1 MVSRGSERE
10 AWAPGR
16 EGPLPGGRG
25 DADLFVYLLAM
36 FTFYSSKMNFDLLR
50 DTEQAY
56 KRAEQFHP
64 PCQSHF
70 QLYPV
75 YRAGNKLYV

>member
-1 MVSRGSERE
+1 MVFRGSERE

-16 EGPLPGGRG
+16 EGSLPGRRG
-25 DADLFVYLLAM
+25 DADLFVYLFTM
-36 FTFYSSKMNFDLLR
+36 FTFCSSKMNFDLLR

-56 KRAEQFHP
+56 TRGEQFHL

-70 QLYPV
+70 QLYPG
-75 YRAGNKLYV
+75 YRAGNK